1 MNSTVPEQA
10 SQSSHER
17 TINQVT
23 DLIQQGQLVKASELL
38 NGLLREQPE
47 NLMARHLLG
56 MCQRKLG
63 QLEQGM
69 QTQQAILNAAPDF
82 AAAYQELGLSLR
94 LAARRREALE
104 AFRRATEID
113 PRLLNS
119 WKFLGDMAAQL
130 GDEGTAVH
138 AYAQCPAGP
147 DTDPMLERA
156 LNLIAGNKLGLAD
169 IVIRMYLKRQP
180 QDARALYAQSTIA
193 AQKGALTEA
202 LELLEAALKYAPEH
216 QAARLDYV
224 NLLSRRQRYAE
235 ALLHIDRLLSAD
247 PASQPYRL
255 LKASLL
261 ERSGQYEAALGLVAA
276 VLKENPAQSTVWARL
291 GSLQRI
297 VGLQP
302 ECIASLHR
310 AIDCDPDNGQPWYL
324 LADLKTFE
332 FTPGQV
338 EAMRRSVERAPRNSE
353 DEVYFSFA
361 LANALE
367 RRGAAERKGAL
378 EGRGA
383 VEEAFAYYL
392 RGNKAQA
399 TRSVFSPE
407 QYANF
412 ISLLKSSTTSD
423 VFEDLEGSG
432 FDDAAPIFVV
442 GLPRAGSTLVEHIL
456 TSHSKVDGMMELA
469 HLSSLV
475 KELNYRQQ
483 KKNRSTYPLA
493 LAEIDRSECLEMG
506 REYIKRTRILRRAA
520 PFFVDKMPN
529 NFEHIGLIH
538 LVLPRARIIDVRR
551 DPMATGF
558 SAFKQ
563 LFQAGN
569 EWSYKLKHIGQYYRA
584 YLDLMAH
591 WDRMLPGKVYRVNY
605 EQLVQQPEEEIRK
618 LLAWLELSFEEAC
631 LAPHQNTRAVRTASS
646 EQVRQPIYRDALEHW
661 KLFEAELEPL
671 RLALE
676 AHPS

>member
-1 MNSTVPEQA
+1 MNTNVPQ
-10 SQSSHER
+10 QVGLPSHER

-23 DLIQQGQLVKASELL
+23 DLIQQGQLVKATELL

-56 MCQRKLG
+56 MCQRKAGELD
-63 QLEQGM
+63 QAML
-69 QTQQAILNAAPDF
+69 TQQTILSSKPDF

-94 LAARRREALE
+94 LASRRREALE

-119 WKFLGDMAAQL
+119 WKFLGDMAVQL
-130 GDEGTAVH
+130 GDEETAVH
-138 AYAQCPAGP
+138 AYAQCPASP
-147 DTDPMLERA
+147 DTDPTLERA
-156 LNLIAGNKLGLAD
+156 LSLIAGDKLGLAD

-180 QDARALYAQSTIA
+180 QDARALYARSTIA
-193 AQKGALTEA
+193 VQKGAITEA
-202 LELLEAALKYAPEH
+202 LELLESTLKYAPEH
-216 QAARLDYV
+216 QVARLDYV

-235 ALLHIDRLLSAD
+235 ALLNIDRLLALD
-247 PASQPYRL
+247 PVSHGNRL

-261 ERSGQYEAALGLVAA
+261 ERSGQFDAALRLVEA
-276 VLKENPAQSTVWARL
+276 VLKENPAQSSVWARL
-291 GSLQRI
+291 GALQRI
-297 VGLQP
+297 VGLRP

-332 FTPGQV
+332 FTAGQV

-367 RRGAAERKGAL
+367 RRGAL
-378 EGRGA
+378 EGRG
-383 VEEAFAYYL
+383 VVDEAFAYYL

-399 TRSVFSPE
+399 TRSVFSPV
-407 QYANF
+407 QYANY
-412 ISLLKSSTTSD
+412 ISSVKSSTTSD

-432 FDDAAPIFVV
+432 FDDASPIFVV
-442 GLPRAGSTLVEHIL
+442 GLPRAGSTLVEQIL
-456 TSHSKVDGMMELA
+456 TSHSSVDGMMELA

-493 LAEIDRSECLEMG
+493 LAEIDRSDCLEMG
-506 REYIKRTRILRRAA
+506 REYIKRTRILRRSA

-551 DPMATGF
+551 DPMANGF

-563 LFQAGN
+563 LFQHGN
-569 EWSYKLKHIGQYYRA
+569 EWSYKLKHIGKYYRA
-584 YLDLMAH
+584 YLDLMVH
-591 WDRMLPGKVYRVNY
+591 WDRMLPGKVYQVNY
-605 EQLVQQPEEEIRK
+605 EQLVQQPEEEIRS
-618 LLAWLELSFEEAC
+618 LLTWLELPFEEAC
-631 LAPHQNTRAVRTASS
+631 LAPHQNSRAVRTASS

-661 KLFEAELEPL
+661 KRFEAELEPL
-671 RLALE
+671 RLALSGNPA
-676 AHPS
+676 AH

>member
-1 MNSTVPEQA
+1 MKAPGPEQA
-10 SQSSHER
+10 SQPSHER

-23 DLIQQGQLVKASELL
+23 DLIQQDQLTNATELL
-38 NGLLREQPE
+38 NGLLLEDPE

-56 MCQRKLG
+56 ICQRKAG
-63 QLEQGM
+63 QLDQAM
-69 QTQQAILNAAPDF
+69 QTQQAILSAAPDF

-130 GDEGTAVH
+130 GDEETAVH
-138 AYAQCPAGP
+138 AYAQYPASP

-156 LNLIAGNKLGLAD
+156 LSLIAGDKLGLAD

-180 QDARALYAQSTIA
+180 QDARALYAQSAIA
-193 AQKGALTEA
+193 VQKGAITEA
-202 LELLEAALKYAPEH
+202 LELLEATLKYAPEH
-216 QAARLDYV
+216 QAARLDCV
-224 NLLSRRQRYAE
+224 NLLSRRQRYEE
-235 ALLHIDRLLSAD
+235 ALLHIDRLLALD
-247 PASQPYRL
+247 PTSQSYRL

-261 ERSGQYEAALGLVAA
+261 ERSGQYETALRMVEA
-276 VLKENPAQSTVWARL
+276 VLKENPTQSSVWARL
-291 GSLQRI
+291 GALQRI
-297 VGLQP
+297 VGLRP

-338 EAMRRSVERAPRNSE
+338 DAMRRSVERAPRNSE

-361 LANALE
+361 LAS
-367 RRGAAERKGAL
+367 AL
-378 EGRGA
+378 EGRGV
-383 VEEAFAYYL
+383 VEEAFSYYL

-399 TRSVFSPE
+399 TRSVFSPV
-407 QYANF
+407 QYANY
-412 ISLLKSSTTSD
+412 ISSVKSSTTSD

-432 FDDAAPIFVV
+432 FDDPSPIFVV
-442 GLPRAGSTLVEHIL
+442 GLPRAGSTLVEQIL
-456 TSHSKVDGMMELA
+456 TSHSSVDGMMELA

-483 KKNRSTYPLA
+483 KKNRSPYPLA
-493 LAEIDRSECLEMG
+493 LAEIDRSECLEIG
-506 REYIKRTRILRRAA
+506 REYIKRSRILRRSA

-538 LVLPRARIIDVRR
+538 LILPRARIIDVRR
-551 DPMATGF
+551 DPMANGF

-569 EWSYKLKHIGQYYRA
+569 EWSYKLEHIGGYYRA

-605 EQLVQQPEEEIRK
+605 EQLVQQPGEEIRN
-618 LLAWLELSFEEAC
+618 LLAWLELPFEQDCA
-631 LAPHQNTRAVRTASS
+631 APHENARAVRTASS

-661 KLFEAELEPL
+661 KLFETKLEPL
-671 RLALE
+671 RLALSGE
-676 AHPS
+676 SETR

>member
-1 MNSTVPEQA
+1 MNSKVPEQA
-10 SQSSHER
+10 SLSAHER

-23 DLIQQGQLVKASELL
+23 DLIQQGHLLKATELL
-38 NGLLREQPE
+38 NGILRDQPE

-56 MCQRKLG
+56 MCQRKAG
-63 QLEQGM
+63 QLEQAM
-69 QTQQAILNAAPDF
+69 QTQQAILSAAPDF
-82 AAAYQELGLSLR
+82 AAAFQELGLSLR
-94 LAARRREALE
+94 LAGRRREALE

-130 GDEGTAVH
+130 GDEETAVH
-138 AYAQCPAGP
+138 AYAQCPASP
-147 DTDPMLERA
+147 DTDPVLERA
-156 LNLIAGNKLGLAD
+156 LNLIAGDKLGLAD
-169 IVIRMYLKRQP
+169 IVIRIYLKRRP

-193 AQKGALTEA
+193 VQKGAITEA
-202 LELLEAALKYAPEH
+202 LELLEATLKYAPEH

-235 ALLHIDRLLSAD
+235 ALLHIDRLLALN
-247 PASQPYRL
+247 PASQSYRL

-261 ERSGQYEAALGLVAA
+261 ERSGQYEAALRLVEA

-291 GSLQRI
+291 GALQRI
-297 VGLQP
+297 MGLQP

-338 EAMRRSVERAPRNSE
+338 QAMRRSVERAPGNSE

-361 LANALE
+361 LAS
-367 RRGAAERKGAL
+367 AL

-383 VEEAFAYYL
+383 VDEAFAYYL

-399 TRSVFSPE
+399 TRSVFSPV
-407 QYANF
+407 QYANY
-412 ISLLKSSTTSD
+412 ISSLKSSSTSD

-432 FDDAAPIFVV
+432 FDDASPIFVV
-442 GLPRAGSTLVEHIL
+442 GLPRAGSTLVEQIL
-456 TSHSKVDGMMELA
+456 TSHSSVDGMMELA

-483 KKNRSTYPLA
+483 KKNRSVYPLA
-493 LAEIDRSECLEMG
+493 LAEIDRPECLEIG
-506 REYIKRTRILRRAA
+506 REYIKRSRILRRSA

-529 NFEHIGLIH
+529 NFEHVGLIH
-538 LVLPRARIIDVRR
+538 LALPRARIIDVRR
-551 DPMATGF
+551 NPMANGF

-569 EWSYKLKHIGQYYRA
+569 EWSYKLEHIGEFYRA

-605 EQLVQQPEEEIRK
+605 EQLVQQPGEEIRN
-618 LLAWLELSFEEAC
+618 LLTWLELPFEEAC
-631 LAPHQNTRAVRTASS
+631 AAPHENARAVRTASS

-661 KLFEAELEPL
+661 RLFEAQLEPL
-671 RLALE
+671 RLALSGNP
-676 AHPS
+676 ATR